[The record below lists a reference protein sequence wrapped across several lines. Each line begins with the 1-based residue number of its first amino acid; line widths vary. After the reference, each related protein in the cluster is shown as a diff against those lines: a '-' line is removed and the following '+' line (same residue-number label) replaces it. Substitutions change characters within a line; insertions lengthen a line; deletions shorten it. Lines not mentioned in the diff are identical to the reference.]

1 MSCENCKVKI
11 TDGSF
16 SVEEFVDVDTKK
28 HHDLII
34 YRYSINGDIG
44 HNIVIGEILNGND
57 EAITYLEKLMGFRIT
72 HVSLPFIF
80 GTIKFMKDMNIFNS
94 VKLSQEGFKLLF
106 QNDLYEN
113 NIEDII
119 SANLKTIVVDP
130 LTKRFS
136 AVSDDAFPF
145 NSLEYYEEKQELE
158 EQKRESDK
166 TKKLKKVVN
175 Y

>member
-1 MSCENCKVKI
+1 M
-11 TDGSF
+11 
-16 SVEEFVDVDTKK
+16 
-28 HHDLII
+28 
-34 YRYSINGDIG
+34 R
-44 HNIVIGEILNGND
+44 
-57 EAITYLEKLMGFRIT
+57 
-72 HVSLPFIF
+72 
-80 GTIKFMKDMNIFNS
+80 FMKDMNIFNS

-136 AVSDDAFPF
+136 AVSDDFFPF